1 MLYCNGIFFQIQG
14 RPIGRILLLRACG
27 EVKKAI
33 GETEVEVRKKLDCL
47 VVKVDLVLTRKE
59 FEVMPYFLVF
69 DDAVMG
75 VFNNTSNA
83 IKGFY

>member
-1 MLYCNGIFFQIQG
+1 M
-14 RPIGRILLLRACG
+14 RACG

-33 GETEVEVRKKLDCL
+33 GEIEEEVRKKLDCL
-47 VVKVDLVLTRKE
+47 VVQVDLVLTRKE

-75 VFNNTSNA
+75 VFNNTFNTM
-83 IKGFY
+83 KGFY

>member
-1 MLYCNGIFFQIQG
+1 M
-14 RPIGRILLLRACG
+14 RACI
-27 EVKKAI
+27 EVKKAN
-33 GETEVEVRKKLDCL
+33 GETEEEVRKKVDCL
-47 VVKVDLVLTRKE
+47 VVQVDLVLTRKE

>member
-1 MLYCNGIFFQIQG
+1 M
-14 RPIGRILLLRACG
+14 RECG

-33 GETEVEVRKKLDCL
+33 GITEEEVRKKVDCR